1 MTKKEASFE
10 RIIDRLFQK
19 KNHNSRKKY
28 QLKAAGQQENEKL
41 LAFHFQMNCKNL
53 WLELI
58 FCQFLLIVTFPRR
71 AEILSIAYD

>member
-1 MTKKEASFE
+1 MVMTKKEASFE

-41 LAFHFQMNCKNL
+41 LAFHF
-53 WLELI
+53 
-58 FCQFLLIVTFPRR
+58 
-71 AEILSIAYD
+71 